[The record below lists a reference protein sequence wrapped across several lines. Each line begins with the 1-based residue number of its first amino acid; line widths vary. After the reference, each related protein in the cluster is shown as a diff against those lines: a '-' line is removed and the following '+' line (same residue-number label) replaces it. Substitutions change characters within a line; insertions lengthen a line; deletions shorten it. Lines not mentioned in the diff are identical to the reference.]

1 MIFVKGMQI
10 KKLRGFLCK
19 RGGVRCLPWPMV
31 AGHGER
37 ERKRALMGIFWK
49 RRYLWRGRYFERD
62 IFGIWWKEKKKER
75 KRKEEKK
82 MKEED
87 IFSNLENENIGNTVS
102 RDKVEYA
109 GK

>member
-1 MIFVKGMQI
+1 
-10 KKLRGFLCK
+10 LCK
-19 RGGVRCLPWPMV
+19 KGRVRCLPWPMM

-49 RRYLWRGRYFERD
+49 NRYFGRRYFERD

-87 IFSNLENENIGNTVS
+87 IFSNLENENIGNTDS
-102 RDKVEYA
+102 RV
-109 GK
+109 